1 MNKTEE
7 NNILKVEGLTKMFK
21 RPGSRL
27 LKTIPM
33 FTAVDNVSFE
43 MKKGELMGLLGESG
57 CGKSTLARML
67 MHLIVPD
74 KGRIILDGEE
84 VQDKKESAFRK
95 KRNLIQMVFQNPFD
109 CLDPVRHVKSLL
121 EEPLKLWKPELNAS
135 ERLER
140 IHEVIGE
147 CGLPENSLG
156 KLPREFSGGQLQRL
170 SIARA
175 LLIEPKVLIADEI
188 ISALDVSVQAQIL
201 NLLRDLQQKMRL
213 TYVFIGH
220 GLGAVHYMS
229 HRIAVM
235 YMGRVVEMGPSDTLF
250 DRPAHPYTRALLD
263 AAPVADDTLRDRPR
277 VQLTGEIGAAAPE
290 GGCPLLPR
298 CPYADGGCHQA
309 GLTLRETD
317 GRQTACARMLELD
330 GKMACGNT
338 F

>member
-188 ISALDVSVQAQIL
+188 ISALDVSVQNQIL
-201 NLLRDLQQKMRL
+201 KL
-213 TYVFIGH
+213 
-220 GLGAVHYMS
+220 
-229 HRIAVM
+229 
-235 YMGRVVEMGPSDTLF
+235 
-250 DRPAHPYTRALLD
+250 LLD
-263 AAPVADDTLRDRPR
+263 MKKKHDLSILFITHDLSVARKVSDRVMVMR
-277 VQLTGEIGAAAPE
+277 EGVIKGIGKPE
-290 GGCPLLPR
+290 EVFSSNTD
-298 CPYADGGCHQA
+298 PYI
-309 GLTLRETD
+309 
-317 GRQTACARMLELD
+317 LELES
-330 GKMACGNT
+330 AVFTFCGRAM
-338 F
+338 